1 MLSLPLL
8 SHHTNWLA
16 YTQDVFHP
24 DGSALGDVLEEWCV
38 FRLPFLVRHGY
49 VYSRHDGDTHYISA
63 HRARECYGLPRGLT
77 NIRLADRM
85 DPLRRLPGSI
95 CLGPRSEGDYRK
107 HLRVS
112 IREWLEPR
120 AEWVHART
128 RAEVLES
135 IHALGD
141 MRSVPQ
147 WLSYLLLAS
156 IGESDPLWHRMLQR
170 ISFVAV
176 AREEESPSEVCS
188 AWRERLP
195 SSVSLF
201 VSVDGSYPEGS
212 CPLYSCRPAERG
224 THLHRAVLAWCLLS
238 SDRFHDVLHSCLM
251 EQERN
256 PTTSALQAEDVL
268 FHGEDD

>member
-1 MLSLPLL
+1 MFFVWCCVTWYGEVTLAYVILSGVAITLPLTPTREPCAEGVITSDHIYSKAGRGVL
-8 SHHTNWLA
+8 VCD
-16 YTQDVFHP
+16 YT
-24 DGSALGDVLEEWCV
+24 G
-38 FRLPFLVRHGY
+38 RVRMPEPNGKLY
-49 VYSRHDGDTHYISA
+49 DTIQ
-63 HRARECYGLPRGLT
+63 
-77 NIRLADRM
+77 
-85 DPLRRLPGSI
+85 
-95 CLGPRSEGDYRK
+95 
-107 HLRVS
+107 
-112 IREWLEPR
+112 EWLEPR

-256 PTTSALQAEDVL
+256 PTTSALLEQAEDVL